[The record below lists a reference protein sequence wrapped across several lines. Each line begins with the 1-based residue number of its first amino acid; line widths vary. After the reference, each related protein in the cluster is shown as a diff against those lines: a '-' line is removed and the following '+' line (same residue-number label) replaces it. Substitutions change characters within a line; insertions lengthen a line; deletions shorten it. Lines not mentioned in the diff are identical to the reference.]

1 MQLASF
7 VAQLVSFQFS
17 FCILANEGFM
27 RTQLCGAL
35 LLLVALGLISGCG
48 ASDAQARYKVTGLV
62 TFDGKPIPEGDILF
76 LPEGDGRPDGG
87 RITAGQYDVELTAGP
102 KRVEIRAS
110 RENPAK
116 LIDSMLEP
124 GKKVPAREDYIPEK
138 YNAKSE
144 LKADIVDGPGEYDF
158 DLKSE

>member
-1 MQLASF
+1 M
-7 VAQLVSFQFS
+7 
-17 FCILANEGFM
+17 
-27 RTQLCGAL
+27 AL
-35 LLLVALGLISGCG
+35 LAVLGLISGCG
-48 ASDAQARYKVTGLV
+48 ASDAQTRYKITGLV
-62 TFDGKPIPEGDILF
+62 NFDGKPIPEGDILF

-87 RITAGQYDVELTAGP
+87 RIAAGQYTVELTAGP

-116 LIDSMLEP
+116 MVDSMLEP

-138 YNAKSE
+138 YNSKSE
-144 LKADIVDGPGEYDF
+144 LKAEIAEGPGEYDF